1 MNNFERRFYSEPEI
15 KSVPVMHLS
24 SMKEI
29 FQKIL
34 RDIEEQ
40 NPYATVSEILTEDIE
55 EETKYD

>member
-1 MNNFERRFYSEPEI
+1 MNNFERRFYSESEI
-15 KSVPVMHLS
+15 KSVPVMYLS